1 MPTPTP
7 YDIMFLGCDDMKILK
22 NSMFTFILGAII
34 FSTITALA
42 ISGINANQITYT
54 DKNNTDTTVNLAL
67 DKLYNNLDSRIIMN
81 TFGEAQ
87 YATSYGDR
95 IANRTATINLNK
107 GKYLLI
113 DTKAFDFYHTDTIY
127 PSAYENTN
135 NSGLNYKNLSCSS
148 SNCTINYLGGYYNRV
163 RSSSSSDLGYQHVV
177 GFTITYYVEIKENN
191 DTISAY
197 INDGVT
203 TYNGEYETL
212 IAIPINEN

>member
-1 MPTPTP
+1 
-7 YDIMFLGCDDMKILK
+7 MKK
-22 NSMFTFILGAII
+22 TII
-34 FSTITALA
+34 TVIITAVICINGTALA
-42 ISGINANQITYT
+42 VSGINANQVSYT
-54 DKNNTDTTVNLAL
+54 DINNQETTVNLAL
-67 DKLYNNLDSRIIMN
+67 DNLYNNLDSRIIMN

-113 DTKAFDFYHTDTIY
+113 DTKAFDFYATGTNY
-127 PSAYENTN
+127 PSAYENAN

-163 RSSSSSDLGYQHVV
+163 RSSSSSNLGYQHVV